1 MAIEYNNIILNIDR
15 RPSSK
20 YILIA
25 IPFYMFRVETNEF
38 SHGLNFFQKI
48 VLKFKVKP
56 GIKDETIADYL
67 GLDQKLIAIVITE
80 LSANG
85 YINEHGSLSDKG
97 KEKLNEVDGL
107 VVDSSKKKIGYV
119 LQYPDQ
125 DKIYQYYVPK
135 IFPADISETEKGN
148 HPKIVTGT
156 KGDGEDYTDMPFFLD
171 EIVKNKISLPRPSEK
186 IVLQLIN
193 NSNTKPNKQTDIEK
207 EEKISNQLAVRFLNE
222 QPELIWVATYV
233 YLEQREDNT
242 FEPDW
247 RILDPFG
254 YGDNVALKYYL
265 NRPLNKRL
273 LESID
278 KRFADTKTINGKLLS
293 DFQDHLSRLVSDKL
307 SDFNIGF
314 EQLDENLRI
323 YLNTIVKNYILQQNH
338 NYTDLDSSVSFSL
351 NLQNVLE
358 NILKH
363 DRENRLSHYNRVYED
378 LDLDPAKKRLG
389 IIGIYRQKL
398 LSKDTQ
404 VPQSLLN
411 TSKGNLKR
419 GSSLLSYLVS
429 FVLTYNYDN
438 KSALFKVFNGKI
450 DNIIEIAQLRN
461 EKGHGQT
468 KNEKTLTPLTK
479 SEVERYYEFIKS
491 LINNYI
497 QNQ

>member
-67 GLDQKLIAIVITE
+67 GLDQKLISIVITE
-80 LSANG
+80 LAAKG

-125 DKIYQYYVPK
+125 DKLYQYYIPK
-135 IFPADISETEKGN
+135 ISPANISESEKGKD
-148 HPKIVTGT
+148 PKIVTGT
-156 KGDGEDYTDMPFFLD
+156 KGDGEDYTDWTFFLD
-171 EIVKNKISLPRPSEK
+171 EIIKNKITLPRPSEK
-186 IVLQLIN
+186 GVLQLIN
-193 NSNTKPNKQTDIEK
+193 NSNTKPNKQIEDEK
-207 EEKISNQLAVRFLNE
+207 EEKISNQLAIRFLNE
-222 QPELIWVATYV
+222 QPELIWVTTYV
-233 YLEQREDNT
+233 YLKQREDST

-247 RILDPFG
+247 RVLDPFG

-278 KRFADTKTINGKLLS
+278 KQFADTKTLNGKLFS
-293 DFQDHLSRLVSDKL
+293 DYNDILYKLVEDKL
-307 SDFNIGF
+307 SDFNLGF
-314 EQLDENLRI
+314 DQLDENLKI
-323 YLNTIVKNYILQQNH
+323 YLNAIVKNYILQQNQS
-338 NYTDLDSSVSFSL
+338 YTDLDSSVSFSL

-358 NILKH
+358 NILKQ
-363 DRENRLSHYNRVYED
+363 DKENRLFQYNRVYED
-378 LDLDPAKKRLG
+378 LDLDSDKKRQG

-398 LSKDTQ
+398 LSKDTI

-411 TSKGNLKR
+411 VSKGNLKR

-438 KSALFKVFNGKI
+438 KSPLFKVFKGKI
-450 DNIIEIAQLRN
+450 ESIIEIAQLRN

-468 KNEKTLTPLTK
+468 KSEKTLAPLNKT
-479 SEVERYYEFIKS
+479 EVERYYEFIKS
-491 LINNYI
+491 LINDYI

>member
-125 DKIYQYYVPK
+125 DKIYQYYVTK

-233 YLEQREDNT
+233 YLEQREDDT

-293 DFQDHLSRLVSDKL
+293 DFQDHLSKLVSDKL

-429 FVLTYNYDN
+429 FILTYNYDN

-491 LINNYI
+491 LINDYI